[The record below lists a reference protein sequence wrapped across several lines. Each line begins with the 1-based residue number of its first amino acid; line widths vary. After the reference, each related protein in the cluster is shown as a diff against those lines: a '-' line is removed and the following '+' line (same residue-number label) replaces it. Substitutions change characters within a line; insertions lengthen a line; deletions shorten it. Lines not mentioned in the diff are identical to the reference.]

1 MSDDCDR
8 YKTVCQDEFVELH
21 RLCGTPHK
29 ACNAESRIMQ
39 SCCRLH
45 CAGPIGA
52 GCIGMDVVIVL
63 CIIRWLLMSVSL
75 QQLQELQQFV
85 VRPEAESAAGR
96 WLKRF

>member
-1 MSDDCDR
+1 MSADGDR
-8 YKTVCQDEFVELH
+8 YEMVCKGEFGAIH
-21 RLCGTPHK
+21 KLCGVPHNL
-29 ACNAESRIMQ
+29 CNAESRIMQ

-63 CIIRWLLMSVSL
+63 CIIRWLLISVSL

-85 VRPEAESAAGR
+85 VRPEAEGTAGR